1 MKPTYEN
8 GRKCKGGIEVDIVK
22 YKRGQVWWQR
32 NTTTTYLTGVQGGS
46 RPVIIVSNDMANR
59 FSQGITVVPLT
70 TADKKSLPTH
80 VNLSIMSDKQS
91 IALCEQIKTVGI
103 DTFGDYV
110 GTLSETKMTEIEGAI
125 LIALGFKPV
134 DIQAP
139 EIVENMIENVEN
151 ITNSDFEELEEEKP
165 IEFHSSKAKRFS
177 KREREMILRYM
188 QGHSLTETAKYFSE
202 ILNLDYKKLYSR
214 LAHMKRLVR

>member
-1 MKPTYEN
+1 M
-8 GRKCKGGIEVDIVK
+8 DITK

-59 FSQGITVVPLT
+59 YSQGITVVPLT

-80 VNLSIMSDKQS
+80 VNLVVMQDKQS
-91 IALCEQIKTVGI
+91 IALCEQIKTVGT

-110 GTLSETKMTEIEGAI
+110 GTLSDTKMTEIEGAI

-139 EIVENMIENVEN
+139 ETVENMTENV
-151 ITNSDFEELEEEKP
+151 ITNSDFEELEELEEEKP

-177 KREREMILRYM
+177 KREREMILRYL

>member
-1 MKPTYEN
+1 M
-8 GRKCKGGIEVDIVK
+8 DITK
-22 YKRGQVWWQR
+22 FKRGQVWWQR
-32 NTTTTYLTGVQGGS
+32 NATTTYLTGVQGGS

-80 VNLSIMSDKQS
+80 VNLSIMQDKQS

-134 DIQAP
+134 DIQTP
-139 EIVENMIENVEN
+139 EIVENMVEN
-151 ITNSDFEELEEEKP
+151 IETITNSEFEEFEAEKP
-165 IEFHSSKAKRFS
+165 VEFHSSKAKRFS
-177 KREREMILRYM
+177 KREREMILRYLQM
-188 QGHSLTETAKYFSE
+188 HTLTETAKYFSE
-202 ILNLDYKKLYSR
+202 MLNLDYKKLYSR
-214 LAHMKRLVR
+214 IAHMKRIER